1 MGCVVFDCAHHVT
14 LIDRPYFLRSVTTAS
29 SSAAEE
35 LQVCL
40 PGRQSGNQR

>member
-1 MGCVVFDCAHHVT
+1 MGYLIVHHVT
-14 LIDRPYFLRSVTTAS
+14 LIHRPYNLRSVTAS
-29 SSAAEE
+29 SPAE